1 MDVFSGAFLIFA
13 LIALVSILGIVL
25 PLSWWTARAR
35 MRARL
40 EMKRHVQGIE
50 QPWNA

>member
-1 MDVFSGAFLIFA
+1 MDMSSGAFLVFA
-13 LIALVSILGIVL
+13 LIALVSILAIVL
-25 PLSWWTARAR
+25 PVSWWTARAR
-35 MRARL
+35 KRARL